1 MALDIEKI
9 LASIDTMAAQRPV
22 APQIVSVANS
32 DDTSAKALSRILA
45 TDVALASRVM
55 KLANSAYFGMRGRVT
70 SLQFAVTV
78 VGFTTVRTMATV
90 ALTDLD
96 DESRLP
102 EDFWTVTTS
111 LALAASTLAP
121 RFGERPQDGLC
132 IGLLAQMGAA
142 LLHHN
147 DPDGYGELVAEHPTF
162 AGRGAGRGAAGTAS
176 PAVRLTSVALENW
189 GFPSP
194 MVLPLQRVEDYA
206 RSRAACCAPLR
217 GRRAADHA
225 GLRAGADRADQL
237 RPAPRGR
244 PAAGARPGAQ
254 RRRRAPPGDARR
266 LMPDRRLM
274 DSRGSDVLGAGRRS
288 PAPHV
293 RERGSVASSLRCTG
307 RPGGRPSRGATRRRQ
322 PASAQSPSPST
333 WSIAVS
339 RLV

>member
-1 MALDIEKI
+1 MTVTPFPGTMGNPMLIAVSPTFDIEKI

-22 APQIVSVANS
+22 AAQIVSVANS
-32 DDTSAKALSRILA
+32 DDTSAKVLSKILS

-121 RFGERPQDGLC
+121 RFGERPQDALC

-147 DPDGYGELVAEHPTF
+147 DPEGYAEIVDAEPTYT
-162 AGRGAGRGAAGTAS
+162 GRRTAES
-176 PAVRLTSVALENW
+176 RRYGLNSLRLTSVALEQW
-189 GFPSP
+189 GFPHS
-194 MVLPLQRVEDYA
+194 MTVRLKEVDDLSSMDGA
-206 RSRAACCAPLR
+206 LLR
-217 GRRAADHA
+217 GAFEVASRLTTENYDEVPIARLTCGQLREDDLVPVLDQVRADADELRRAMLGDVGELDMADWT
-225 GLRAGADRADQL
+225 
-237 RPAPRGR
+237 
-244 PAAGARPGAQ
+244 
-254 RRRRAPPGDARR
+254 
-266 LMPDRRLM
+266 
-274 DSRGSDVLGAGRRS
+274 V
-288 PAPHV
+288 
-293 RERGSVASSLRCTG
+293 
-307 RPGGRPSRGATRRRQ
+307 
-322 PASAQSPSPST
+322 
-333 WSIAVS
+333 
-339 RLV
+339 